1 MADERSDERAQA
13 AVSGPTDGPSGT
25 ARRPPDPGV
34 ARDDPDEGTVRV
46 VVLVRAHCR
55 TCDRM
60 EGVVREICAREG
72 EEHMTLDVDDPATDP
87 EWRAEYGDR
96 IPVTLVDGVEVG
108 SWRLEP
114 AALTAALREGAA

>member
-72 EEHMTLDVDDPATDP
+72 EEHMTLDVD
-87 EWRAEYGDR
+87 
-96 IPVTLVDGVEVG
+96 VEVG
-108 SWRLEP
+108 SWQLEP